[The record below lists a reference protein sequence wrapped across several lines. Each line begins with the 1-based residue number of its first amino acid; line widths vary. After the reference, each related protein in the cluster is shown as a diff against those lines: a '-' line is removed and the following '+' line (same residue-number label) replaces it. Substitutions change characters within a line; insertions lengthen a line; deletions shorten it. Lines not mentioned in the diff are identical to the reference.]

1 MSLARKVAVIAVTL
15 IGLLAI
21 NYVFEHGFGDF
32 QINPYYARIIN
43 LIGIN
48 ITLAV
53 SLNLINGLAGQFSIG
68 HAGFMAVGGYTAT
81 YVTVYHGRQIAA
93 TFGSSLADPLGASAA
108 MVPSLLAGAT
118 AAALAGLIVG
128 IPSLRLKGDYL
139 AIVTLGFSE
148 IIRVIILNIPA
159 VGGATGFTDAIP
171 ITNFFWIFAM
181 AIVTIVITVNI
192 AHSTFGL
199 ALFAIR
205 SDEIAAEA
213 MGINTTRHKV
223 LAFVISAALAGVAG
237 GLSGQLFANPLS
249 PQNLNFVKSIEV
261 IVMIVLGGIGSITG
275 AVLGATTLTILPEAL
290 RTFDQQFPGLRMV
303 IYALLL
309 ILLMIFRPQG
319 LLGRREFSWA
329 WMRPG
334 GRRSWHRADGPERD
348 HALRRADGG
357 QVAQHER
364 AAVVALWAHR
374 SERRRQNDGVQR
386 ADGRLLSHR
395 RRYRVRWD
403 THREEEAVRDYQAWR
418 GQDVPEHPP
427 VCGHDS
433 PAERDDRPAPA
444 DASDS
449 GGRGHRHRRGTILK
463 SATRAPARWS
473 C

>member
-1 MSLARKVAVIAVTL
+1 MKPARKLFAIFVTL
-15 IGLLAI
+15 AVLIAL

-32 QINPYYARIIN
+32 QLNPYYARIIN

-81 YVTVYHGRQIAA
+81 YLTVYHGKQIAA
-93 TFGSSLADPLGASAA
+93 FAGSTVTAPLGSTVVMLPSLA
-108 MVPSLLAGAT
+108 AGAL
-118 AAALAGLIVG
+118 AAALAGLVVG

-139 AIVTLGFSE
+139 AIVTLGFGE
-148 IIRVIILNIPA
+148 IIRVVILNIPA

-181 AIVTIVITVNI
+181 AVLTIVVTRNI
-192 AHSTFGL
+192 ATSTFGL

-213 MGINTTRHKV
+213 MGIDTTRYKV
-223 LAFVISAALAGVAG
+223 LAFVVSAALAGVAG

-290 RTFDQQFPGLRMV
+290 RSLDQQFPGLRMV
-303 IYALLL
+303 MYALLL

-319 LLGRREFSWA
+319 LLGRRELSWDLFR
-329 WMRPG
+329 RP
-334 GRRSWHRADGPERD
+334 RKA
-348 HALRRADGG
+348 
-357 QVAQHER
+357 
-364 AAVVALWAHR
+364 
-374 SERRRQNDGVQR
+374 
-386 ADGRLLSHR
+386 
-395 RRYRVRWD
+395 
-403 THREEEAVRDYQAWR
+403 
-418 GQDVPEHPP
+418 DVPVANE
-427 VCGHDS
+427 
-433 PAERDDRPAPA
+433 
-444 DASDS
+444 
-449 GGRGHRHRRGTILK
+449 
-463 SATRAPARWS
+463 
-473 C
+473 